1 MTINLFKVPL
11 RMTSKKDGVPVF
23 TQPTIHHKI
32 PHGRELTEPVSS
44 FILFCWPDYPSPSQ
58 FCSGYNPGI

>member
-1 MTINLFKVPL
+1 MTINLFKASL
-11 RMTSKKDGVPVF
+11 RMASKKDGVPIF
-23 TQPTIHHKI
+23 TQSTIHHKS

-44 FILFCWPDYPSPSQ
+44 FILFCWLDYPPPSQ